1 MLTSCVLYVV
11 YHHFAG
17 NSEIVF
23 TFWGLSEIKQFY
35 FQRKSSVNITNQ
47 KYILR
52 SAVKKQSVRKA
63 LGSPYSDP
71 LM

>member
-23 TFWGLSEIKQFY
+23 TFWGLSEIEQFY
-35 FQRKSSVNITNQ
+35 FQRKSGVNITNQ
-47 KYILR
+47 KYILILI
-52 SAVKKQSVRKA
+52 SMKSKV
-63 LGSPYSDP
+63 
-71 LM
+71 

>member
-35 FQRKSSVNITNQ
+35 FPSKFGVNITNQ
-47 KYILR
+47 KYILMPI
-52 SAVKKQSVRKA
+52 V
-63 LGSPYSDP
+63 
-71 LM
+71 

>member
-23 TFWGLSEIKQFY
+23 TFRGLSGLKHLQYNFP
-35 FQRKSSVNITNQ
+35 RKSGVNITNQ
-47 KYILR
+47 KYILIPI
-52 SAVKKQSVRKA
+52 V
-63 LGSPYSDP
+63 
-71 LM
+71 

>member
-35 FQRKSSVNITNQ
+35 FQRKSGVNITNQ
-47 KYILR
+47 KYSLI
-52 SAVKKQSVRKA
+52 SIAIV
-63 LGSPYSDP
+63 
-71 LM
+71 